1 MKCILRKI
9 FLTLLKIYIVIGI
22 EVKLVYV
29 SKKVTVTQSVSFIIV
44 NKNVCYFVELE
55 LPF

>member
-29 SKKVTVTQSVSFIIV
+29 SKKVTVTQSVNFIIV
-44 NKNVCYFVELE
+44 DKNVCYFVELE